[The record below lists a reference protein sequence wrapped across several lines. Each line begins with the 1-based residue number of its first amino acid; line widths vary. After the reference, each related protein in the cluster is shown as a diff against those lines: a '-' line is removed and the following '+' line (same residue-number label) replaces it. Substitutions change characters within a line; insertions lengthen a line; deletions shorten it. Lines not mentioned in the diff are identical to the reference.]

1 MRELARSLPRVR
13 PHDERLFVVRPELVD
28 AVREH
33 DQLSRILVRPP
44 RAANIAARIAWE
56 HVALPSKLKAFAPDV
71 VFSPFNVIPVRWP
84 APQPGLVVMISNLA
98 PFAREC
104 LDVCTPSE
112 KRRNVVLRALTMQ
125 SVNHADRVII
135 LSRQALELIDPGG
148 SWQAR
153 AALVP
158 QAPPSV
164 AEAAG
169 DAPWP
174 RPYVVIVA
182 DWYKFKGIESVIEAV
197 GRVAVDDRPDIV
209 LAGRLIERDYVASI
223 EARVQELRL
232 EDIVYVVGQ
241 LPHARILQLMAGARA
256 CVAPSR
262 FENLS
267 RVPAEAMAAGAPAIV
282 RDTPSYREA
291 CGAAAAYFTSDEELA
306 DLLTQAMR
314 DEAWRER
321 LTLAGAARVA
331 SMSPDTGAARIADVL
346 SSVAPR

>member
-1 MRELARSLPRVR
+1 VR
-13 PHDERLFVVRPELVD
+13 PHDERLFVVRPELVG

-33 DQLSRILVRPP
+33 DQAARILVRPP
-44 RAANIAARIAWE
+44 RAANIGARIAWE
-56 HVALPSKLKAFAPDV
+56 HMVLPSKLTPFAPDV

-84 APQPGLVVMISNLA
+84 APRPGLVVMISNLA

-112 KRRNVVLRALTMQ
+112 KRRNVVLRALTMH

-135 LSRQALELIDPGG
+135 LSGQALELIDPGG

-153 AALVP
+153 AELVP
-158 QAPPSV
+158 QAPPPV
-164 AEAAG
+164 AGLPTG

-182 DWYKFKGIESVIEAV
+182 DWYKFKGIESVIEAI
-197 GRVAVDDRPDIV
+197 GRVALDDRPDIV
-209 LAGRLIERDYVASI
+209 LAGRLIEPDYVASI
-223 EARVQELRL
+223 EARVRELHL
-232 EDIVYVVGQ
+232 QDVVHVVGQ
-241 LPHARILQLMAGARA
+241 LPHGRILELMAGARA

-291 CGAAAAYFTSDEELA
+291 CGDAAAYFTSDEDLA
-306 DLLTQAMR
+306 ALLTQAMH
-314 DEAWRER
+314 DGAWRER
-321 LTLAGAARVA
+321 LTTLGAARVT
-331 SMSPDTGAARIADVL
+331 SMSADTGAARIADVL
-346 SSVAPR
+346 SGLSPR